1 MNIWQLQDA
10 KNKFSKLVEE
20 AMTQGPQIV
29 TKRGIESVVVLS
41 KKDYNNLS
49 KSKKSLINIL
59 KSTPKIELDLN
70 REVEPIRKL
79 EL

>member
-29 TKRGIESVVVLS
+29 TKRGVESVVILS

-70 REVEPIRKL
+70 REVGPIREL